1 MRCFPLRFH
10 LKSKTISVAWL
21 LFHKGPHLQINTLS
35 PHNDKSLP
43 PTAVCSTNA
52 ALKSKENWNTYSI
65 GMTHYYVENGRSPF
79 STIRVKCGGRCHTGR
94 ERERGQRPVIAN
106 SLMVFSAV
114 CRRLLTPRSGT
125 SLTATKNSVAVVAS
139 RPRER
144 CLRAS
149 APAHIARQVPA
160 SSSNASRA
168 GQSLWP
174 APPPPTAQIRF
185 NGARRRSRRV

>member
-114 CRRLLTPRSGT
+114 CRQLLTPRSGT
-125 SLTATKNSVAVVAS
+125 SLTATKNSVAVGGLTSSWEVSKSISAGTH
-139 RPRER
+139 RPSGACVQLE
-144 CLRAS
+144 CFQGGSIALAGATATHS
-149 APAHIARQVPA
+149 ADP
-160 SSSNASRA
+160 
-168 GQSLWP
+168 L
-174 APPPPTAQIRF
+174 
-185 NGARRRSRRV
+185 